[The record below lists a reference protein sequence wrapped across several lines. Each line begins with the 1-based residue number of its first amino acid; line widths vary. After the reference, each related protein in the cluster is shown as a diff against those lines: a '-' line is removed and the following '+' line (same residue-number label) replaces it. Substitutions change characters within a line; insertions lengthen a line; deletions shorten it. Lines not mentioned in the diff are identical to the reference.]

1 MKKALIDEQK
11 IVFLKV
17 KERNSILISLI
28 VLVLFI
34 SYAITSCFLQS
45 RETMKV
51 FILVNSI
58 ISIIVFL
65 FELYFLTQVI
75 IPLHKK
81 KVLFSK
87 CLGSKINEEEIEI
100 ITFDH
105 SIENYLGVD
114 LLVLYASLE
123 NNKKAKYFL
132 SEDIELSNTKKYK
145 ITTHHNVVISIS
157 EVETNG

>member
-11 IVFLKV
+11 LVFLKV

-114 LLVLYASLE
+114 Q
-123 NNKKAKYFL
+123 KM
-132 SEDIELSNTKKYK
+132 
-145 ITTHHNVVISIS
+145 
-157 EVETNG
+157 